1 MGWTVCNATE
11 EHEKISE
18 TALWDG
24 GVTFHN
30 LSLIVG
36 GVCALLACIVSIILI
51 MAHAMHYSKAIEQ
64 RHIIRI
70 LWMVPIYSIVA
81 WLSILFYNDSVYFEV
96 MGDCY
101 EAFAI
106 ASFFSLLCS
115 YIAPDLHSQK
125 DYFRGIQPKP
135 WLWPLSWF
143 QKWTCCGANRGAW
156 RNPRSGLTWFN
167 VIWAGVFQYC
177 LMRVLMTIVAVST
190 QATGRYCEESLSPA
204 FAYIWVLVIE
214 SVSVSI
220 AMYCLIQFYI
230 QIKDDI
236 KEHNP
241 FLKILSIK
249 LVIFLSFWQSEMI
262 SLLMSSGAVKASSK
276 INSIDLKYS
285 LPELLIN
292 IEMFIFAILHLWA
305 FPKKPYV
312 IASQGA
318 EVTDFYGAGKESY
331 GGGKWGFGA
340 LGDAM
345 NPLDLIKAI
354 GRSARW
360 LVVGRKNR
368 TLDPSYHASP
378 GSNGSNGSNDIG
390 LQPPQSGVV
399 PQGTAYQGAAAMA
412 GGRTGRYPGSPP
424 DEEGAVLLAHAQAN
438 PEVGPHGTSPY
449 ASDAEEYLAGQ
460 SGSRFYGHDSS
471 PSPYFPPEIP
481 DTVYHGNAY
490 DPHPEVSNPYATMP
504 NPYPVDGPLREQIPM
519 PIPDPYRPPPPY
531 PESHH
536 AP

>member
-11 EHEKISE
+11 EHEKITE
-18 TALWDG
+18 TDLWDG
-24 GVTFHN
+24 GLTFHE

-36 GVCALLACIVSIILI
+36 GVCALFACIISIFLVIS
-51 MAHAMHYSKAIEQ
+51 HARHYSKAIEQ

-96 MGDCY
+96 IGDCY

-106 ASFFSLLCS
+106 ASFFSLMCS

-135 WLWPLSWF
+135 WVWPLNWF
-143 QKWTCCGANRGAW
+143 QKWAFCGAKRGAW

-177 LMRVLMTIVAVST
+177 LMRVLMTIVAVAT
-190 QATGRYCEESLSPA
+190 QATGRYCEESLSPV

-236 KEHNP
+236 KQHNP
-241 FLKILSIK
+241 FLKIVSIK
-249 LVIFLSFWQSEMI
+249 LVIFLSFWQSSAI
-262 SLLMSSGAVKASSK
+262 SLLMSSGAVKSSK
-276 INSIDLKYS
+276 TMSTIDLKYS

-292 IEMFIFAILHLWA
+292 IEMFIFSILHLWA
-305 FPKKPYV
+305 FPKKPY
-312 IASQGA
+312 IITNQGA
-318 EVTDFYGAGKESY
+318 EVTDFYGAGKGSY
-331 GGGKWGFGA
+331 EGGRWGFKA
-340 LGDAM
+340 LADAM
-345 NPLDLIKAI
+345 NPLDLVKAI

-360 LVVGRKNR
+360 LFVGRKTR
-368 TLDPSYHASP
+368 TLDPSYHQS
-378 GSNGSNGSNDIG
+378 STSNDAIG
-390 LQPPQSGVV
+390 LQPSETGIVQ
-399 PQGTAYQGAAAMA
+399 QGTVYQGSTAM
-412 GGRTGRYPGSPP
+412 TGRAGHYGSSP

-438 PEVGPHGTSPY
+438 PEVAPLGTSPY
-449 ASDAEEYLAGQ
+449 ASDAEEYLAGH
-460 SGSRFYGHDSS
+460 SGSRYYGQESS

-481 DTVYHGNAY
+481 DTAYHGSPY
-490 DPHPEVSNPYATMP
+490 DPNPAMSNSYATFNPYAAT
-504 NPYPVDGPLREQIPM
+504 NPYPVDGPLREQVPM

-536 AP
+536 ER